1 MGVIK
6 ILNIPT
12 KLRNDDSTLSDI
24 KCHYAVDLYNTPP
37 SKKYLEVL
45 NGQKT
50 YYAYVKDLGSQEV
63 INSRETG
70 FNFDGSSLFQGAA
83 GAFRGDS
90 SCGIMCSVNDRVPSV
105 KYTNTSELN
114 SLKNSYSYIVDPESS
129 KDALGW
135 FVALKNCLTW
145 KVPHYS
151 FEKNGDTSKIFIAGH
166 ACDFSSNSSI
176 TYTENSDDPNQQ
188 LFVFLPVF
196 ENKVKVT
203 VSFSNASDADLKQ
216 LFGDQYDTW
225 RSAKTTFGP
234 QPLVVAEMVTVPNG
248 DDTYSNTVWN
258 NLKNNT
264 VSYSYFPLETPFYGS
279 NISKINIS
287 IKEIASGN
295 TWSRTF
301 YVCPPG
307 IKQGVHTIKLNCTG
321 NNNKFVRTWSDVA
334 YNKEITPSHYLKSSN
349 SIEEGSLIQYD
360 GFNLS
365 QKNIKIGCFVRKT

>member
-24 KCHYAVDLYNTPP
+24 KCHYAVDLYDTPP
-37 SKKYLEVL
+37 DRSLTVL

-50 YYAYVKDLGSQEV
+50 YYASTVNLKSQEFRD
-63 INSRETG
+63 SRETG
-70 FNFDGSSLFQGAA
+70 INFGDDTTLFLGVA
-83 GAFRGDS
+83 GAFRGNES
-90 SCGIMCSVNDRVPSV
+90 LGIRCSVNDRVPLV
-105 KYTNTSELN
+105 KYTNTNRNED
-114 SLKNSYSYIVDPESS
+114 KTYSYTIDPESS

-135 FVALKNCLTW
+135 FIALKNNLTW
-145 KVPHYS
+145 KVPQYTFWKDGQILRVLS
-151 FEKNGDTSKIFIAGH
+151 LYPCK
-166 ACDFSSNSSI
+166 FSSRSSV
-176 TYTENSDDPNQQ
+176 TYRDNPDDPNQQ

-196 ENKVKVT
+196 ENKVEVT
-203 VSFSNASDADLKQ
+203 VNFLNASDADLKQ
-216 LFGDQYDTW
+216 LFGDQYGTW

-234 QPLVVAEMVTVPNG
+234 QPLVVAGMVTVPNG
-248 DDTYSNTVWN
+248 GDTYSNTIWK

-264 VSYSYFPLETPFYGS
+264 VSYSYFPLETSFYGS

-307 IKQGVHTIKLNCTG
+307 IKQGKHTIILNCDGAETLE
-321 NNNKFVRTWSDVA
+321 KIYSDVA
-334 YNKEITPSHYLKSSN
+334 YDKEITPSHYVKASN
-349 SIEEGSLIQYD
+349 NIKEGSLTQYN
-360 GFNLS
+360 GFDLS
-365 QKNIKIGCFVRKT
+365 EEDVKIGCFVRKT